1 MIYWLYLVQYLHLT
15 EAIGVCFEYLLHG
28 GHRSNDP
35 FLGSSI
41 CWWWWHLGLKGGLWW
56 LFCIT
61 LVDSLALPLF
71 IYRGHV
77 CGISWELAVNYRWV
91 SISAVVLPSDRG
103 AWVFWPIGFSF
114 CEMAVNDK
122 WVSSPPLSTLGGTA
136 LSRSYLPVCGW
147 CCGSCCWSG
156 TWRQLWS
163 CCGLCLLVSSCLPVC
178 DRRWSSI

>member
-41 CWWWWHLGLKGGLWW
+41 CWWWWRVGLKGGLWW

-61 LVDSLALPLF
+61 LVNSLALPLF

-77 CGISWELAVNYRWV
+77 CGISCKMAVDDRLLMTGGYLPLPCQLWVAVHSPCCVCLSVAGVVGVAAGVTLGDNCSPAVAYVSWLAAVFLYAADNLVPYRW
-91 SISAVVLPSDRG
+91 
-103 AWVFWPIGFSF
+103 WW
-114 CEMAVNDK
+114 
-122 WVSSPPLSTLGGTA
+122 
-136 LSRSYLPVCGW
+136 
-147 CCGSCCWSG
+147 
-156 TWRQLWS
+156 
-163 CCGLCLLVSSCLPVC
+163 LLESHF
-178 DRRWSSI
+178 